1 MRQIFKIFFTAEK
14 TKPYLVLFCLLL
26 GGFAEALGIG
36 TLLPLA
42 SAILDPGKGAPS
54 VFEKAVQQGF
64 ALFSVAPSF
73 VNMIILIVVIMFV
86 RSALLFIAMSYAGV
100 TAARVSIFF
109 RRNVIKAVFNAKWR
123 FYANQSAGRL
133 ATTLGNDSSRAGDAY
148 LTFATA
154 AACAVQIFAYG
165 TVALLINWKVAAAG
179 ILGGLFIALASKK
192 LVTIAKR
199 AGYKMTDRIGLMTA
213 DTIDMLHNIKA
224 LKSMN
229 RYDSLLAHIDDVL
242 RRLKKSLYA
251 QSLSRYGLVYGND
264 FLVSLLVGVGA
275 YFAYTFGGVAL
286 AELMVFGILFFQVV
300 SYASKFQK
308 QLQSAMIY
316 QGAYVR
322 VSEVLEQARSEKEII
337 SGTAFPVIGKGISVR
352 DVSFNHGDAVVL
364 NGLSIDIPTNAITVI
379 QGPSGAGKTTL
390 LDLLIGFHRPLSGK
404 IKIGATDLADI
415 DLQAWRSLIGYV
427 PQELSLF
434 HDTVTANI
442 TLYDE
447 QISGAAVNESIQ
459 LSGVAAFLDRLP
471 HGLDTDVGEF
481 GGKLSGG
488 QRQRISLARALAT
501 NPKVLILDEVTSALD
516 PDTEAAIVK
525 NIAELRGRYTIIAIT
540 HRPAWTRIADR
551 LYTLKDGQAILQ
563 TQPTK
568 TRK

>member
-36 TLLPLA
+36 TLLPLV
-42 SAILDPGKGAPS
+42 SAILDPGKGSPS

-64 ALFSVAPSF
+64 ATFGVSPSF
-73 VNMIILIVVIMFV
+73 VNMIILIVAIMFI
-86 RSALLFIAMSYAGV
+86 RSSLLFTAMSYAGV

-109 RRNVIKAVFNAKWR
+109 RRNVIKAVFDAKWR

-154 AACAVQIFAYG
+154 AACAVQIFAYA
-165 TVALLINWKVAAAG
+165 TVAVMINWKVAVAG
-179 ILGGLFIALASKK
+179 ILGGIFIAFASKK

-229 RYDSLLAHIDDVL
+229 RYDSLLTHVDDVL

-300 SYASKFQK
+300 SYASKLQK
-308 QLQSAMIY
+308 QIQSAAIY

-337 SGTAFPVIGKGISVR
+337 SGTALAVIGKGISMR
-352 DVSFNHGDAVVL
+352 DVCFSHGDASVL
-364 NGLSIDIPTNAITVI
+364 KGLTIDIPTNAITVI

-390 LDLLIGFHRPLSGK
+390 LDLLIGFHRPQSGH
-404 IKIGATDLADI
+404 IKIGTTDLADI
-415 DLQAWRSLIGYV
+415 NLQAWRSSIGYV

-447 QISGAAVNESIQ
+447 NISGAAINESIQ
-459 LSGVAAFLDRLP
+459 LSGVADFLDKLP
-471 HGLDTDVGEF
+471 NGLDTDVGEF

-551 LYTLKDGQAILQ
+551 LYTLKDGKAVLQ
-563 TQPTK
+563 TQPAK